1 MTDKEKKKRTEGN
14 RRGVK
19 SGGRRV
25 QEE

>member
-1 MTDKEKKKRTEGN
+1 MTDKEKKRRTEGN